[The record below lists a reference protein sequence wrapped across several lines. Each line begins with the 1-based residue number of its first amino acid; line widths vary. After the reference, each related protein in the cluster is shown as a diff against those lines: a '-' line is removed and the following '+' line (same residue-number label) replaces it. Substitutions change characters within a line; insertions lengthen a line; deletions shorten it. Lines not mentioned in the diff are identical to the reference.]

1 MKLLPEMRRWNIFPA
16 PWLVI
21 ALFFVWLP
29 FAAGE
34 DAAVTETGVAESPG
48 SAEALKPF
56 AEMSADE
63 KLEILAKSALELS
76 DDDGSVEH
84 GSLFTDMNILWTCL
98 AAFLVFFMQAG
109 FAAVEIGFTRA
120 KNACN
125 ILMKNL
131 LDFSVG
137 SLLFWMVGF
146 GLMFGVTNGLFG
158 TTHFFFNDGGEDNWG
173 WAFLIFQTVFCAT
186 AATIVSGAVAERIH
200 FHAYLIYSAIISAL
214 VYPIFGSWAWG
225 SLWQGSGWLENLGFH
240 DFAGSTVVH
249 SIGGWAALAGAI
261 ALGPRIGKFTGGRIH
276 PIPGHNIPL
285 AGLGVFILWL
295 GWFGFN
301 PGSTTAVGGGHFAY
315 IAVTTNMASAAG
327 AIAALTTSWLLFR
340 KPDPTFA
347 MNGALA
353 GLVAIT
359 AGCDVLPVPYAV
371 LTGILAGVTVVFSVL
386 FLDRIRIDD
395 PVGAVSVHGV
405 CGALGTLAVGLFSN
419 DGGLF
424 LGGGA
429 RLLAVQA
436 LGVVVAFGW
445 AFGLALVLFYGLK
458 FTVGLRVSPEQELAG
473 MDITE
478 HGMLAYP
485 EVFVVESGP
494 SASGAG
500 LYAAA
505 RRS

>member
-1 MKLLPEMRRWNIFPA
+1 MKLLPEIRGRNILPGFTFAIVALLGLA
-16 PWLVI
+16 PQAI
-21 ALFFVWLP
+21 AQE
-29 FAAGE
+29 AAGTE
-34 DAAVTETGVAESPG
+34 AVPAESVGAP
-48 SAEALKPF
+48 EAAKPF
-56 AEMSADE
+56 AEMSTEE
-63 KLEILAKSALELS
+63 KLAILTASALEL
-76 DDDGSVEH
+76 DDDGNVSH
-84 GSLFTDMNILWTCL
+84 GSLFKDVNILWTCL

-109 FAAVEIGFTRA
+109 FAGVEIGFCRA
-120 KNACN
+120 KNAGN
-125 ILMKNL
+125 LLMKNL
-131 LDFSVG
+131 LDFCVG
-137 SLLFWMVGF
+137 SLVFWVVGV

-158 TTHFFFNDGGEDNWG
+158 TTDFVFSDGGDDNWG

-186 AATIVSGAVAERIH
+186 SATIVSGAVAERIH
-200 FHAYLIYSAIISAL
+200 FHAYLIYSAVISAL

-249 SIGGWAALAGAI
+249 SIGGWAGLAGAI
-261 ALGPRIGKFTGGRIH
+261 ALGPRIGKFRDGKVNA
-276 PIPGHNIPL
+276 IPGHNIPL

-301 PGSTTAVGGGHFAY
+301 PGSTTAVGGGNFAY
-315 IAVTTNMASAAG
+315 IAVTTNMAAAAG
-327 AIAALTTSWLLFR
+327 AIAGLLVSWSLFK

-347 MNGALA
+347 LNGALA

-359 AGCDVLPVPYAV
+359 AGCDVIPVPYAV
-371 LTGILAGVTVVFSVL
+371 LTGALAGSVVVFSVL
-386 FLDRIRIDD
+386 LIDRIGIDD

-405 CGALGTLAVGLFSN
+405 CGSLGTLAVGLFSS

-424 LGGGA
+424 TGGGSS
-429 RLLAVQA
+429 LLAVQA
-436 LGVVVAFGW
+436 LGVGVAFVW
-445 AFGLALVLFYGLK
+445 SFGLALLLFYGMK
-458 FTVGLRVSPEQELAG
+458 FTVGLRVPPEQELAG

-500 LYAAA
+500 SYAVA
-505 RRS
+505 RHS